1 MLHVKNILVPP
12 FSELSV
18 NSFGDKA
25 WDNQDSHFP
34 HDSGEKEKQG
44 NGFHFCE
51 TAYIEVVIA
60 TGMQKVIINI
70 HTQASHHVFKRVRVT
85 GIT

>member
-1 MLHVKNILVPP
+1 MKKILIPP

-44 NGFHFCE
+44 NGLHFCK
-51 TAYIEVVIA
+51 TVFIEVVINS
-60 TGMQKVIINI
+60 GMQKVIINT
-70 HTQASHHVFKRVRVT
+70 HTHKPHIMFLRE
-85 GIT
+85 

>member
-1 MLHVKNILVPP
+1 VQCAEQLHVKKILLPP

-44 NGFHFCE
+44 NG
-51 TAYIEVVIA
+51 
-60 TGMQKVIINI
+60 
-70 HTQASHHVFKRVRVT
+70 
-85 GIT
+85 